1 MENNLISLLAIIFL
15 VLFFLLISY
24 RNLFKKYTS
33 LLKQMHEEKIEEE
46 KNKTVLDEIEK
57 DYSKIIESANKKGK
71 EIITKAFS
79 VKKDSEEELKNALEE
94 FDKYQKE
101 ILEKTSTDI
110 IAKYKL
116 KPNNNNINT
125 SINVS
130 EDIEEYR
137 ENDIDPFKRI
147 IKEETIVSQ
156 AIIEEKAKNEY
167 ERIESELNEYKN
179 EKLNE
184 IDENIYQLVKK
195 IVSIAIKNSISIKDN
210 EKMVME
216 ALEKEKMKGEIFNE

>member
-1 MENNLISLLAIIFL
+1 
-15 VLFFLLISY
+15 
-24 RNLFKKYTS
+24 
-33 LLKQMHEEKIEEE
+33 MHEEKIEEE